1 MLALRGTNI
10 GFSTFE
16 KRTPPYT
23 EEGIELAKQD
33 LLYAF
38 LTRRGERVMRPDFG
52 TIIFDLLFEPFDNGT
67 KEAIYEDAERII
79 SQDPRFESIE
89 IQARELEQT
98 VRLDMTLRY
107 VPLDVVDSLAVE
119 YDRQN
124 TEAQ

>member
-1 MLALRGTNI
+1 MALRGTNI
-10 GFSTFE
+10 GFSTYQ

-38 LTRRGERVMRPDFG
+38 LTRKGERVMRPNFG
-52 TIIFDLLFEPFDNGT
+52 TIIFDLLFEPFDNAT
-67 KEAIYEDAERII
+67 KEAIYEDAIRII
-79 SQDPRFESIE
+79 NEDPRFEAVE
-89 IQARELEQT
+89 VQARELEQT
-98 VRLDMTLRY
+98 VRLDVVLRY
-107 VPLDVVDSLAVE
+107 VPLDVVDSLAIE

>member
-1 MLALRGTNI
+1 MALRGTNI
-10 GFSTFE
+10 GFSTYG

-38 LTRRGERVMRPDFG
+38 LTRRGERVMQPNFG
-52 TIIFDLLFEPFDNGT
+52 SIIFDLLFEPFDHNT
-67 KEAIYEDAERII
+67 VEAIYEDAARII
-79 SQDPRFESIE
+79 TQDPRFDVID

-98 VRLDMTLRY
+98 VRVDITLRY
-107 VPLDVVDSLAVE
+107 IPLDVVDSLAVE

-124 TEAQ
+124 LEQQ

>member
-1 MLALRGTNI
+1 MALRGTNI
-10 GFSTFE
+10 GFSTYG

-33 LLYAF
+33 LQYAF

-67 KEAIYEDAERII
+67 REAIYEDAARII
-79 SQDPRFESIE
+79 NEDPRFEPIE

-98 VRLDMTLRY
+98 VRLDVVLRY
-107 VPLDVVDSLAVE
+107 VPLDVVDTLSVE

>member
-1 MLALRGTNI
+1 MALRGTNI
-10 GFSTFE
+10 GFSTYG

-52 TIIFDLLFEPFDNGT
+52 TIIFDLLFEPFDNTT
-67 KEAIYEDAERII
+67 KDAIYEDAARII
-79 SQDPRFESIE
+79 SQDPRFNVVKIE
-89 IQARELEQT
+89 ARELEQT
-98 VRLDMTLRY
+98 VRLDIVLHY
-107 VPLDVVDSLAVE
+107 VPLDIVDSLAVE

-124 TEAQ
+124 VEQQ

>member
-1 MLALRGTNI
+1 MALRGTNI
-10 GFSTFE
+10 GFSTYG

-38 LTRRGERVMRPDFG
+38 LTRRGERVMQPNFG
-52 TIIFDLLFEPFDNGT
+52 TIIFDLLFEPFDNNT
-67 KEAIYEDAERII
+67 IEAIYEDAARII
-79 SQDPRFESIE
+79 TQDPRFDVVD

-98 VRLDMTLRY
+98 VRLDITLRY
-107 VPLDVVDSLAVE
+107 VPLDIVDSLAVE

>member
-1 MLALRGTNI
+1 MALRGTNI
-10 GFSTFE
+10 GFSTFG

-67 KEAIYEDAERII
+67 KEAIYEDATRII
-79 SQDPRFESIE
+79 SQDPRFEAIE

-98 VRLDMTLRY
+98 VRLDITLRY
-107 VPLDVVDSLAVE
+107 VPLDVIDSLAVE

>member
-1 MLALRGTNI
+1 MALRGTNI
-10 GFSTFE
+10 GFSTYG

-33 LLYAF
+33 LLFAF
-38 LTRRGERVMRPDFG
+38 LTRRGERVMHPSFG
-52 TIIFDLLFEPFDNGT
+52 SIIFDLLFEPFDNNT
-67 KEAIYEDAERII
+67 VEAIYDDATRII
-79 SQDPRFESIE
+79 NQDPRFEAID

-98 VRLDMTLRY
+98 VRLDITLRY
-107 VPLDVVDSLAVE
+107 IPLDVVDSLAVE

>member
-1 MLALRGTNI
+1 MVLRGTNI
-10 GFSTFE
+10 GFSTYG

-38 LTRRGERVMRPDFG
+38 LTRRGERVMRPSFG
-52 TIIFDLLFEPFDNGT
+52 TIIFDLLFEPFDNTT

-79 SQDPRFESIE
+79 SEDPRFDAIE

-98 VRLDMTLRY
+98 VRLDITLRY
-107 VPLDVVDSLAVE
+107 TPLDVVDSLAIE

>member
-1 MLALRGTNI
+1 MALRGTNI
-10 GFSTFE
+10 GFSTYG

-38 LTRRGERVMRPDFG
+38 LTRRGERVMHPNFG
-52 TIIFDLLFEPFDNGT
+52 TIIFDLLFEPFDNNT
-67 KEAIYEDAERII
+67 VEAIYEDASRII
-79 SQDPRFESIE
+79 TQDPRFDVVDL
-89 IQARELEQT
+89 QARELEQT
-98 VRLDMTLRY
+98 VRLDITLRY
-107 VPLDVVDSLAVE
+107 IPLDVVDSLAVE

>member
-1 MLALRGTNI
+1 MALRGTNI
-10 GFSTFE
+10 GFSTYG

-38 LTRRGERVMRPDFG
+38 QTRKGERVMRPNFG
-52 TIIFDLLFEPFDNGT
+52 TIIFDLLFEPFDSAT
-67 KEAIYEDAERII
+67 KEAIYEDAIRII
-79 SQDPRFESIE
+79 NEDPRFDAVEV
-89 IQARELEQT
+89 QARELEQT
-98 VRLDMTLRY
+98 VRLDVVLRY
-107 VPLDVVDSLAVE
+107 VPLDVVDSLSIE